1 MISARIKH
9 SIFAL
14 GLVVVVYWAY
24 AFCAVPFIEPNTIGD
39 FTAEDRDDSPERRVR
54 PFDELIEDM
63 FPPDAWERDVPK
75 IVSTEHGMLLF
86 KEYETLDDGR
96 LVLTPCTLIFDS
108 GGGKRP
114 GIDAE
119 FEQPLIMRAP
129 NQADLLFDG
138 PLDLARGKVGK
149 LIGGR
154 LVGNVTISRPETG
167 PGKNDALLITTSNVQ
182 MDERHAWTP
191 HPVRFLHGSS
201 FGSGRD
207 LIITL
212 LPPESQSPD
221 STTPA
226 VGGIKSLELVHVDQI
241 RVELQGDGLLAA
253 GEQPAASAVRLAT
266 TPATGAKEDQTV
278 SIRCQGPFLFDFV
291 NRVATFEKKVQ
302 ITRQLQ
308 RNNDDRLLCDLLE
321 IHFDAGKAAEKENKP
336 KKSPNDE
343 NPFGEMRASR
353 VVATGQPVVI
363 ESSSTGGRAVGEELS
378 YDVINRRIRL
388 SGERPVRL
396 VYQQTIVD
404 ALSLEYELAESGKI
418 GRLWAKGPGRI
429 ENTSRATDNDT
440 FTANWGKQL
449 TLQPQGDF
457 RVISLTGGAALA
469 MAASGRI
476 SAKEIHAWFSEDG
489 RKPPPRNAFAPPPV
503 IRAQHTE
510 PDGLAKLQKS
520 SMQFSRLL
528 ALENVH
534 IESRRVTGDTG
545 RLEVWLED
553 APVKTARTPAAG
565 QRPGAS
571 NRPRPAAQ
579 PAKTTNEGNL
589 LLAGKDAENQS
600 SYVVQG
606 RRMRL
611 RLLRKG
617 EQTNVDE
624 VTLEGGVRL
633 TEQPPAGP
641 RESPLKVTG
650 EFVRVQNA
658 NLPSASVKV
667 LGKPAHV
674 TARDLQLTAANIG
687 LHRGKNRLW
696 VEGPGEIGVPLK
708 QTGQRGLTTSG
719 TADDQLSVRWKAGMM
734 FDGIKMLFEEDVIA
748 STQMQMARA
757 GKLELVLTKAIDFNA
772 PKQNEKPQL
781 RYVTFDNGVYM
792 EQQTRDGRVLTA
804 IDRLNARTLTIDQAS
819 GRMKAE
825 GPGWFRTVRLGD
837 AADLTALPGETNRLP
852 RPPAQDRDDRELL
865 FVGVSFQGGIAGNLE
880 NRQIEFQQRVRCNYG
895 PVTRWDQTV
904 DADSPQGLGPRDVT
918 LTCERLSVAEITA
931 VGSPTRQ
938 FELNALGNA
947 FVEGQTFSARAARIS
962 YTQAKDLLIMEG
974 DGRNDAQLWR
984 QASVGGAVS
993 RAAAG
998 KILFWRGANRVEIDD
1013 AQYIDLSR

>member
-1 MISARIKH
+1 MTSARIKN

-24 AFCAVPFIEPNTIGD
+24 AFCAVPFIEPNTIGE
-39 FTAEDRDDSPERRVR
+39 FTAEDIDDREVVRDR
-54 PFDELIEDM
+54 PFDRLIEDM

-86 KEYETLDDGR
+86 KEYETLEDGR

-114 GIDAE
+114 GLDAE

-129 NQADLLFDG
+129 DHADLQFDG

-154 LVGNVTISRPETG
+154 LVGNVTISRPETS
-167 PGKNDALLITTSNVQ
+167 PGKNDSLLITTSNVQ

-191 HPVRFLHGSS
+191 HPVRFHHGSS

-212 LPPESQSPD
+212 LPPESPSPD

-241 RVELQGDGLLAA
+241 RVELEGDGLLAA
-253 GEQPAASAVRLAT
+253 GDQNALPAVQPATA
-266 TPATGAKEDQTV
+266 PAIRTKEDQTV

-302 ITRQLQ
+302 ITRQLE
-308 RNNDDRLLCDLLE
+308 RNNDDRLFCDLLE
-321 IHFDAGKAAEKENKP
+321 IHFDSGEPAKEPEGKNEASDDK
-336 KKSPNDE
+336 
-343 NPFGEMRASR
+343 NPLGEMRASR
-353 VVATGQPVVI
+353 VVATGQPVII
-363 ESSSTGGRAVGEELS
+363 ESPSTGGRAVGEELA
-378 YDVINRRIRL
+378 YDVIKRRIRL

-396 VYQQTIVD
+396 VYQQTVVN

-429 ENTSRATDNDT
+429 ESTNRDENNDT
-440 FTANWGKQL
+440 FAADWGRQL

-457 RVISLTGGAALA
+457 RVISLTGGASLA

-476 SAKEIHAWFSEDG
+476 SANEIHAWFSEDG
-489 RKPPPRNAFAPPPV
+489 RRPPARNALAPPPV
-503 IRAQHTE
+503 IHAQHTE
-510 PDGLAKLQKS
+510 PDGLAKLKKS
-520 SMQFSRLL
+520 SLQFSRLL
-528 ALENVH
+528 AIENVH
-534 IESRRVTGDTG
+534 IDSQRVTGDTS

-553 APVKTARTPAAG
+553 APAKTARARPAGRGPAA
-565 QRPGAS
+565 P
-571 NRPRPAAQ
+571 NNPRPA
-579 PAKTTNEGNL
+579 PAKTEDNL
-589 LLAGKDAENQS
+589 LLANSEAENQS
-600 SYVVQG
+600 TYRVRGQ
-606 RRMRL
+606 RMRL

-617 EQTNVDE
+617 KKTNVAE

-633 TEQPPAGP
+633 TEQPPAGVQG
-641 RESPLKVTG
+641 SPLVVTG

-674 TARDLQLTAANIG
+674 TARDLQLTATNIG
-687 LHRGKNRLW
+687 LHRGKNQLW

-708 QTGQRGLTTSG
+708 QTGQQGLTTSG
-719 TADDQLSVRWKAGMM
+719 AADDQLSVRWKAGMR

-748 STQMQMARA
+748 STQMQMARSE
-757 GKLELVLTKAIDFNA
+757 KLELMLTKPIDFNA
-772 PKQNEKPQL
+772 PKQKEKPQL

-792 EQQTRDGRVLTA
+792 EQQTRDGRMLTA
-804 IDRLNARTLTIDQAS
+804 IDRLNARTLTIDQES

-825 GPGWFRTVRLGD
+825 GPGWFQTVRLGD
-837 AADLTALPGETNRLP
+837 AADLTAMPGDANRLP
-852 RPPAQDRDDRELL
+852 RPPAQDQDEREML

-931 VGSPTRQ
+931 IGSPTRQ

-947 FVEGQTFSARAARIS
+947 FVEGQTFTARAARIS

-974 DGRNDAQLWR
+974 DGRSDAQLWR

-998 KILFWRGANRVEIDD
+998 KILFWRSANRVEIDD